1 MSKNGS
7 GPSSSSHNVIAAGT
21 KLIGQIIAEEDFRI
35 DGAIEG
41 NINCKGKIII
51 GPSSIITGDIECVN
65 VDLMGRINGNIT
77 CSDTVILRSMSLLCG
92 DIKTQIIEVEPGAN
106 FTGSCSMN
114 TKAAAKQG

>member
-41 NINCKGKIII
+41 NINCRGKIVI
-51 GPSSIITGDIECVN
+51 GPSCVITGDIECVN
-65 VDLMGRINGNIT
+65 LEVTGRINGNIV
-77 CSDTVILRSMSLLCG
+77 CSDSVILRSTAKMLG
-92 DIKTQIIEVEPGAN
+92 DIKTQTIEIEPGAN

-114 TKAAAKQG
+114 TAVRKEG